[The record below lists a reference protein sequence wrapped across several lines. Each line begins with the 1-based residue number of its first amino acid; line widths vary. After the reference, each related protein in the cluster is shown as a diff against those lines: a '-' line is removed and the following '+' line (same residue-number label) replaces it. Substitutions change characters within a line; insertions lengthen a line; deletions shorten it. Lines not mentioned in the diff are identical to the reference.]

1 MEKNKI
7 CLSEIKELI
16 PHREPFLYIEE
27 LNNIQKLNR
36 ATGINTFRDKDS
48 FFTGHFPGHPVV
60 PGVILIEM
68 MAQTAAALI
77 AYSLKSETFD
87 KIVYLMN
94 VESSKFRLPVLP
106 EMKVRADVE
115 SLRSRGRVWK
125 FYGKMNDENDNNNA
139 GADDMD
145 HGCCLLCH
153 ECVLGGAH

>member
-1 MEKNKI
+1 MDNELKFD
-7 CLSEIKELI
+7 EIKELI
-16 PHREPFLYIEE
+16 PHREPFIYLDRLINIE
-27 LNNIQKLNR
+27 KLKK
-36 ATGINTFRDKDS
+36 ASGIKRFRES
-48 FFTGHFPGHPVV
+48 EEFFKGHFPDKPVV

-125 FYGKMNDENDNNNA
+125 FYGKMNDENDNIVCESIWSA
-139 GADDMD
+139 MIMD
-145 HGCCLLCH
+145 KQD
-153 ECVLGGAH
+153 V